1 MENGFSPSMMSRC
14 ITLIQLKNAKIIV
27 LENAGGILQNIRA
40 KQSQSSKSVKD
51 IRTQN
56 ILASMTSIWRTILQA
71 IFIISVKRTD
81 KMSAQTTQPH
91 MIASEEKLPAK
102 KVNTC
107 GRTES
112 MVITWHTGVQVL
124 NAKNGEHFNVRSLS
138 TTPALD
144 ITISYLKFWNS
155 EPPWRLFSLKI
166 S

>member
-27 LENAGGILQNIRA
+27 LENASGILQNIRA

-56 ILASMTSIWRTILQA
+56 ILASRAPRRCFILQA

-91 MIASEEKLPAK
+91 MIASEEKLLAK
-102 KVNTC
+102 KVKTC

-112 MVITWHTGVQVL
+112 MVSTWHTGVQVL
-124 NAKNGEHFNVRSLS
+124 SAKNGEHSNVRSSSS
-138 TTPALD
+138 TLALE
-144 ITISYLKFWNS
+144 ISISYIKFWNS
-155 EPPWRLFSLKI
+155 EAPWRLFILKN